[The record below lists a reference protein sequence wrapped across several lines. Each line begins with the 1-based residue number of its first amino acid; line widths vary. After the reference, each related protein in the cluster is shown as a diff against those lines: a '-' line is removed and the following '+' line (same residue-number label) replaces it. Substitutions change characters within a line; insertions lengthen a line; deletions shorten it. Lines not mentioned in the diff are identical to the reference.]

1 MCGIAGIVDL
11 KASREIDRAALERMT
26 KALAHRGPDGEGYFT
41 APGVGFGHQRLAII
55 DIDGGAQ
62 PFHSKTRDCV
72 LSFNGEIYNYRTLAN
87 NLSSCGF
94 SARTQSDTEIL
105 AEGLARKGADFVH
118 SLRGMFA
125 FSFWESDKSR
135 LTLARDRLGE
145 RPLYYAETDDGFLL
159 FASEIGAL
167 LASRRL
173 NREINPQA
181 VADYFFYG
189 YVPDPKTIYRGI
201 HKLPPAH
208 ILTAEPGQAIQL
220 ERYWRPV
227 FAAGDTMSFHGAARI
242 LLEEIDEAVCA
253 QMISDAP
260 LGAFLSGGADSA
272 GIVSAMQSANGD
284 LITCT
289 IGFDEASHDERSFAR
304 QIADKFDTNH
314 HEYIADLDAM
324 ALIDDVASACG
335 EPFADSSALPGYLL
349 AQHARQHVKAAL
361 SGDGGDELFAGYR
374 RYPFFLAEEQARRV
388 APPAVRRAIFGPAGA
403 LYPKLDWA
411 PRPIRF
417 KTTFQALALSQTEGY
432 AAAVAINTPAN
443 AAMML
448 SRDLHESLQGYR
460 PHDVIANAMADAD
473 TDDTL
478 ARAQYADLMTWLP
491 GRILT
496 KTDRTSMAHG
506 LEVRP
511 PLLDHQLVEWA
522 GLLPASYKLQNGER
536 KRILK
541 EALAP
546 RLGQSYLNRPKQ
558 GFAPPLTE
566 WLRRK
571 SGNPLLRLNASRHWR
586 ESGLLNEQTVDRMVR
601 EHQGGAAN
609 YAQELWTVIMF
620 DAFLRNIDIA

>member
-62 PFHSKTRDCV
+62 PFHSQERDCV

-87 NLSSCGF
+87 NLSGHGF

-118 SLRGMFA
+118 HLRGMFA
-125 FSFWESDKSR
+125 FSFWEPDKSR

-145 RPLYYAETDDGFLL
+145 RPLYYAETDDGFLF

-167 LASRRL
+167 LASGRL

-227 FAAGDTMSFHGAARI
+227 FTAGNTMSFHGAARI
-242 LLEEIDEAVCA
+242 LLEEIDEAVSA

-272 GIVSAMQSANGD
+272 GIVSSMHAAD
-284 LITCT
+284 CELITCT
-289 IGFDEASHDERSFAR
+289 IGFDEASHDERSFAGG
-304 QIADKFDTNH
+304 IADKFKTNH
-314 HEYIADLDAM
+314 HEYMVDLDAM
-324 ALIDDVASACG
+324 TLIDNVASAFG
-335 EPFADSSALPGYLL
+335 EPFADSSALPSYLL
-349 AQHARQHVKAAL
+349 ARHARQHVKVAL

-374 RYPFFLAEEQARRV
+374 RYPFFLAEEQTRRV
-388 APPAVRRAIFGPAGA
+388 APPSIRRAVFGPAGA

-411 PRPIRF
+411 PRPVRF
-417 KTTFQALALSQTEGY
+417 KTTFQALAQSQAEGY
-432 AAAVAINTPAN
+432 AAAVAINTPTN
-443 AAMML
+443 AAAML
-448 SRDLHESLQGYR
+448 SCDLRETLQGYR
-460 PHDVIANAMADAD
+460 PHDVIADAMADAD
-473 TDDTL
+473 TDDAL

-491 GRILT
+491 ARILT

-511 PLLDHQLVEWA
+511 PLLDHHLVEWA
-522 GLLPASYKLQNGER
+522 GLLPAAYKLQNGER

-546 RLGQSYLNRPKQ
+546 RLGQAYLNRPKQ

-571 SGNPLLRLNASRHWR
+571 NDNPLLRLNASRHWR
-586 ESGLLNEQTVDRMVR
+586 DSGLIDENTVDRMVR

-609 YAQELWTVIMF
+609 YAQELWSVIMF
-620 DAFLRNIDIA
+620 DAFLRNTDNA

>member
-26 KALAHRGPDGEGYFT
+26 KALAHRGPDGEGYFI

-62 PFHSKTRDCV
+62 PFHSQERGCV
-72 LSFNGEIYNYRTLAN
+72 LSFNGEIYNYRALAN
-87 NLSSCGF
+87 NLSGRGF
-94 SARTQSDTEIL
+94 YARTQSDTEIL
-105 AEGLARKGADFVH
+105 TEGLARKGADFVH
-118 SLRGMFA
+118 NLRGMFA
-125 FSFWESDKSR
+125 FSFWEPDTRR

-167 LASRRL
+167 LASERL

-189 YVPDPKTIYRGI
+189 YIPDPKTIYYGI
-201 HKLPPAH
+201 HKLPPGH
-208 ILTAEPGQAIQL
+208 ILTVEPDQAIRL

-227 FAAGDTMSFHGAARI
+227 FTAGNTMSFHGAARM
-242 LLEEIDEAVCA
+242 LLEEIDEAVYA

-272 GIVSAMQSANGD
+272 GIVSSMYAAGGE

-289 IGFDEASHDERSFAR
+289 IGFDEASHDERSFAGE
-304 QIADKFDTNH
+304 IADKFKTNH
-314 HEYIADLDAM
+314 HEYMVDLDAM
-324 ALIDDVASACG
+324 TLINNVASAFG
-335 EPFADSSALPGYLL
+335 EPFADSSALPSYLL
-349 AQHARQHVKAAL
+349 ARHARQDVKVAL

-388 APPAVRRAIFGPAGA
+388 APPSIRRAVFGPAGA

-411 PRPIRF
+411 PRPVRF
-417 KTTFQALALSQTEGY
+417 KTTFQALAQSQAEGY
-432 AAAVAINTPAN
+432 AAAVAINTPTN
-443 AAMML
+443 AAMIL
-448 SRDLHESLQGYR
+448 SRDLRETLQGYR
-460 PHDVIANAMADAD
+460 PHDVIADVMADAD
-473 TDDTL
+473 TDDAL

-511 PLLDHQLVEWA
+511 PLLDHHLVEWA
-522 GLLPASYKLQNGER
+522 GLLPARYKLQNGER

-546 RLGQSYLNRPKQ
+546 RLGQTYLNRPKQ
-558 GFAPPLTE
+558 GFAPPFTE
-566 WLRRK
+566 WMRRK
-571 SGNPLLRLNASRHWR
+571 SGNPLLRLNASRRWR
-586 ESGLLNEQTVDRMVR
+586 DSGLLDENTVDRMVR
-601 EHQGGAAN
+601 EHRGGVAN
-609 YAQELWTVIMF
+609 YAQELWSVIMF
-620 DAFLRNIDIA
+620 DAFLRNTDNA